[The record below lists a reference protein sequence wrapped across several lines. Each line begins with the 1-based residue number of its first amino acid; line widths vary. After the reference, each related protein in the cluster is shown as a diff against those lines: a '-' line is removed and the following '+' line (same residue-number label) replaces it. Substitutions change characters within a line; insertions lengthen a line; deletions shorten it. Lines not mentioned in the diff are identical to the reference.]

1 MANKILRGLPSEA
14 YTDKNFWDK
23 ECNTVFV
30 NNWVFAGFAHE
41 LKNIGDVVP
50 IKVADQPILL
60 LKNTKK
66 EIMKRQGKNNIWVCG
81 SYLGF
86 GFHEDGIQS
95 GLIVSEDIIKKARPW
110 KVKEGS
116 NRIAV

>member
-14 YTDKNFWDK
+14 YTDKDFWNK

-60 LKNTKK
+60 LKNTLTLMNLY
-66 EIMKRQGKNNIWVCG
+66 I
-81 SYLGF
+81 
-86 GFHEDGIQS
+86 
-95 GLIVSEDIIKKARPW
+95 LIFPIK
-110 KVKEGS
+110 
-116 NRIAV
+116 IFL